1 MKNLKMLTKEWD
13 VVLGVMLGTWSAP
26 KLTALVS
33 GMIQGYTGNLTAAVS
48 SFGVAAAALILLGGQ
63 FPGLAVSFAAVY
75 VTQGAFAAFP
85 TLKP

>member
-26 KLTALVS
+26 KLTAWVAGL
-33 GMIQGYTGNLTAAVS
+33 IQGYAGKLTAAAS
-48 SFGVAAAALILLGGQ
+48 NFAIAAVALILLGGQ

-75 VTQGAFAAFP
+75 VTQGAFAVVP
-85 TLKP
+85 QLKP